1 MAIRV
6 RLDNDTVWLAYVGR
20 WTWEE
25 HQAAIQAAD
34 DLAAGSERPVDV
46 IVDLT
51 RSGPL
56 PEHAIPH
63 LGQTL
68 RRKHPQ
74 WSRRAVI
81 VSRGRLAPLI
91 MEMVLRVYYFAVY
104 DHEIRFVTTLDEART
119 LLVREVELT

>member
-1 MAIRV
+1 MGIEVSWDSGAVCLTYI
-6 RLDNDTVWLAYVGR
+6 GH

-25 HQAAIQAAD
+25 HHAAVQALD
-34 DLAAGSERPVDV
+34 DLSAESERLVDV

-51 RSGPL
+51 QSGPL

-68 RRKHPQ
+68 RGKHPQ
-74 WSRRAVI
+74 WSKRAI
-81 VSRGRLAPLI
+81 MVSQGRVAQLI

-104 DHEIRFVTTLDEART
+104 DREIRFVSTLEEARA
-119 LLVREVELT
+119 LLIREVELT